1 MGWESGSIPRLISCQ
16 SFLNPS
22 VRAVFVAAY
31 LGSEDC
37 GALAVYKEHSQA
49 SRRISRGFSR
59 ELGRT
64 SLSLHKNLDQLES
77 A

>member
-49 SRRISRGFSR
+49 SKRGWSRGFVKRRPNQPITPQNS
-59 ELGRT
+59 
-64 SLSLHKNLDQLES
+64 
-77 A
+77 